1 MGLTFPG
8 TGMQVDKLWEN
19 KNTSA
24 AFPEQKIPLDLSGYD
39 AVLVTCS
46 LRYAYGQRRTE
57 LIMNDGVSQCPFR
70 VFSSGDQLP
79 GGVRDIAPRPDGVQF
94 YSGYYYAWD
103 TQKYI
108 LDNLAIM
115 PISIY
120 GVRF

>member
-19 KNTSA
+19 VDTSA
-24 AFPEQKIPLDLSGYD
+24 SFPAQKIPLDLSGYD

-46 LRYAYGQRRTE
+46 LHNAYTQRITE
-57 LIMNDGVSQCPFR
+57 LIMNDGKTICPFR
-70 VFSSGDQLP
+70 VFSSTDRLF
-79 GGVRDIAPRPDGVQF
+79 GGVRQVYPRTDGVQF
-94 YSGYYYAWD
+94 YEAYYYDWD
-103 TQKYI
+103 AQGYI
-108 LDNLAIM
+108 LDNTAIM